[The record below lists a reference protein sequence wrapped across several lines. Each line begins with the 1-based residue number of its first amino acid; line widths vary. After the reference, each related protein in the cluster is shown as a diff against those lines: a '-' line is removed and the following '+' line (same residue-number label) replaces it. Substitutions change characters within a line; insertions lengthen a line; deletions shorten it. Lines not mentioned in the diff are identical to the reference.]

1 MWLHP
6 LFRCQSSIPLAPPLP
21 CLSESSN
28 LLPPLVIYLHCS
40 AIIQVIKTPAD
51 RSVFSLHES
60 GSFQCV
66 CETKPHPLFYVFVVG
81 EYACVCI
88 WPSVLRF
95 VVDLDSNVLSFR
107 LSTSLMLPSGILTIS
122 FSPPLSVS
130 NYHRHSWIFRP
141 LWTACNGLLL
151 FALNREWPF
160 HTRSTVS
167 LVPVRVFTFS
177 FSHQHK
183 LSVCTSKTEKQA
195 FRCMLMFT

>member
-1 MWLHP
+1 M
-6 LFRCQSSIPLAPPLP
+6 SIPLAPPLP

-51 RSVFSLHES
+51 RSLFTPWVWFIS
-60 GSFQCV
+60 V
-66 CETKPHPLFYVFVVG
+66 CLWNKTRSPLLCVVG

-95 VVDLDSNVLSFR
+95 VDLDSNVLSFR
-107 LSTSLMLPSGILTIS
+107 LSTSLMLPSGILTVS

-130 NYHRHSWIFRP
+130 NSHRHSWIFRP
-141 LWTACNGLLL
+141 LWTACIGLLL

-167 LVPVRVFTFS
+167 LVPIRVFTFS
-177 FSHQHK
+177 FSHQHNSLYAPLK
-183 LSVCTSKTEKQA
+183 PRNKRFDACSCLHNH
-195 FRCMLMFT
+195 

>member
-1 MWLHP
+1 MTVWSHPYISVGRKHATTRSFYAINFVGFIWMHLGMWLHP

-21 CLSESSN
+21 WLSESSN

-95 VVDLDSNVLSFR
+95 VVDLDSNVLSFF
-107 LSTSLMLPSGILTIS
+107 LSLYLPHATVWHFNHLFLSS
-122 FSPPLSVS
+122 SVS
-130 NYHRHSWIFRP
+130 F
-141 LWTACNGLLL
+141 
-151 FALNREWPF
+151 
-160 HTRSTVS
+160 
-167 LVPVRVFTFS
+167 
-177 FSHQHK
+177 
-183 LSVCTSKTEKQA
+183 
-195 FRCMLMFT
+195 

>member
-1 MWLHP
+1 M
-6 LFRCQSSIPLAPPLP
+6 
-21 CLSESSN
+21 
-28 LLPPLVIYLHCS
+28 IYLHCS

-51 RSVFSLHES
+51 RSLFTPWVWFISVCL
-60 GSFQCV
+60 

-88 WPSVLRF
+88 WLSVLRF

-107 LSTSLMLPSGILTIS
+107 LSTSLMLPSGILTVS

-130 NYHRHSWIFRP
+130 NSHRHSWIFRP
-141 LWTACNGLLL
+141 LWTACIGLLL
-151 FALNREWPF
+151 FALNREWLF
-160 HTRSTVS
+160 HTRSTVY

-183 LSVCTSKTEKQA
+183 L
-195 FRCMLMFT
+195 CMHLKPRNKRLSMHGDAQRAALFNACSCLHNHYEYR